1 MILLIILHIKVLR
14 QTCQKNIIRVIY
26 EIFYIGMFSHE
37 ILGVQISS
45 VRSFVH
51 LFQNKMNEQI
61 N

>member
-1 MILLIILHIKVLR
+1 MEILYKEERSKCFKKNFNSLI
-14 QTCQKNIIRVIY
+14 
-26 EIFYIGMFSHE
+26 

-45 VRSFVH
+45 VRSKMH